1 MQTRKREARG
11 GREGRAARG
20 ISVISYLCALTMAVL
35 LAAEVWGPW
44 RHSGV
49 TKVYLP
55 YPVRELPV
63 PSEGIHSGSLTASAE
78 DPGIPHAPLMERR
91 GLDREEY
98 LSLLR
103 QYTWEG
109 EHLTF
114 RWKGTKY
121 QLYYV
126 PAKRTT
132 TPVPIP
138 AGHGY
143 TISGNDEDGFIAA
156 VWEK

>member
-1 MQTRKREARG
+1 MLMSELIIKKRDG
-11 GREGRAARG
+11 GK
-20 ISVISYLCALTMAVL
+20 LTAEEIKFIVDGYTAGDIPDYQVSAFLMAVFF
-35 LAAEVWGPW
+35 
-44 RHSGV
+44 
-49 TKVYLP
+49 
-55 YPVRELPV
+55 
-63 PSEGIHSGSLTASAE
+63 
-78 DPGIPHAPLMERR
+78 R

-143 TISGNDEDGFIAA
+143 TISGEDEEGIIPAGLGKKKAPPPKAA
-156 VWEK
+156 R

>member
-1 MQTRKREARG
+1 
-11 GREGRAARG
+11 
-20 ISVISYLCALTMAVL
+20 
-35 LAAEVWGPW
+35 
-44 RHSGV
+44 
-49 TKVYLP
+49 
-55 YPVRELPV
+55 
-63 PSEGIHSGSLTASAE
+63 
-78 DPGIPHAPLMERR
+78 MERR